1 MIKYEEQ
8 GSDTRSLERKIPL
21 VTVDVCT
28 TIENLSSGFYDK
40 KNLKHEIFYIPE

>member
-8 GSDTRSLERKIPL
+8 GSDTRLLERKIPL

-28 TIENLSSGFYDK
+28 TIETIDQASMIK
-40 KNLKHEIFYIPE
+40 KT